1 MTCSPSR
8 LSASVEP
15 SYLHRVSEASGGD
28 VQVWRPA
35 PQGGPFRRPSARIR
49 AVHIQPYFPE
59 PVEVSRNAASERYG
73 VTLRFIRSTMAGHA
87 VSACAVA
94 GVAVLM
100 VPVVSFELAGY
111 IFLASLL
118 ALTVLRRVLDGG
130 ALDNVLSLIVLAPTV
145 WSLGSLLRLA
155 SDSGSPVW
163 ILGLG
168 YVLASLYGVFCGRDF
183 SFVGQIS
190 LTTISLTIILS
201 ATTLLSGL
209 AWPDA
214 ARWGLLT
221 LAYVTYYVYDL
232 AALLSR
238 RRLGEAPAAVADLYR
253 DLLNFITYTVRI
265 VLHWR
270 RFRFI

>member
-1 MTCSPSR
+1 M
-8 LSASVEP
+8 
-15 SYLHRVSEASGGD
+15 
-28 VQVWRPA
+28 QVWRPA
-35 PQGGPFRRPSARIR
+35 PQSCSARIR

-59 PVEVSRNAASERYG
+59 PVEVGGNAAAERYG

-87 VSACAVA
+87 GSAFAVVA
-94 GVAVLM
+94 VAVLLE
-100 VPVVSFELAGY
+100 PAVSFELAGY
-111 IFLASLL
+111 VFLGCLL
-118 ALTVLRRVLDGG
+118 ALTVVRRVLDGG
-130 ALDNVLSLIVLAPTV
+130 ILDNVLSLALLAPTI
-145 WSLGSLLRLA
+145 WSLGTVLRLA

-163 ILGLG
+163 VLGLG

-183 SFVGQIS
+183 SFVGQ
-190 LTTISLTIILS
+190 LVLTIIVLTIVLVT
-201 ATTLLSGL
+201 TTLLSGL
-209 AWPDA
+209 SWGDA
-214 ARWGLLT
+214 VRWGLLT

-232 AALLSR
+232 AALLTR